1 MHRFMDQ
8 TGVTKRV
15 RNEYPGTISGDLV
28 CLSADWQYGPSEPVG
43 RAHHRLGIELGYTR
57 AGGRLRRHSTMSV
70 HVSVSVPAEHFVLQ
84 QFPEE
89 VRIELERCVPFD
101 GEPTPYLWV
110 AGNDE
115 SRHVEDRPA
124 FRASSR
130 LHRPMESDWF
140 ARSGD
145 PDTLTCSMR
154 SVQAIRR
161 LSGFR
166 ERNMWN
172 LTLRFPS
179 AESVSEWYRACPES
193 GNHVTVRRVQTGEPP
208 RTARAARLT
217 DPQRE
222 TLRIA
227 LETGYF
233 AVPRQISLGELSD
246 RQEISDV
253 AVSQRLRRGSRASS
267 SSASA
272 ICVRELPIRE
282 RGLQHLAE
290 IAHDILIGDEERV
303 ISEQLLV
310 RGEHDY
316 PRLPSISV
324 GRISSFRRSYPRST
338 TSSGSRETFSQS
350 GAIDM
355 VRRRVQ
361 RRWWRHRPR

>member
-1 MHRFMDQ
+1 
-8 TGVTKRV
+8 
-15 RNEYPGTISGDLV
+15 
-28 CLSADWQYGPSEPVG
+28 
-43 RAHHRLGIELGYTR
+43 
-57 AGGRLRRHSTMSV
+57 MSV

-115 SRHVEDRPA
+115 SRHVEGSTGVQGIESVAQADGKRLV
-124 FRASSR
+124 RA
-130 LHRPMESDWF
+130 EW
-140 ARSGD
+140 RSGHSD
-145 PDTLTCSMR
+145 VFDALCASDSTC
-154 SVQAIRR
+154 

-208 RTARAARLT
+208 RTARAARLA

-253 AVSQRLRRGSRASS
+253 AVSQRLRRGIES
-267 SSASA
+267 
-272 ICVRELPIRE
+272 
-282 RGLQHLAE
+282 
-290 IAHDILIGDEERV
+290 
-303 ISEQLLV
+303 LLV
-310 RGEHDY
+310 ERFGD
-316 PRLPSISV
+316 L
-324 GRISSFRRSYPRST
+324 
-338 TSSGSRETFSQS
+338 
-350 GAIDM
+350 
-355 VRRRVQ
+355 
-361 RRWWRHRPR
+361 RP